1 MGLVSNLAIIGGIAC
16 TASYALTRLLALL
29 IVLRGTSPEQ
39 RGDLVR
45 ALAELFHHRSRHLG
59 RTTPPDQD
67 ERRGPE

>member
-16 TASYALTRLLALL
+16 TAIYALTRLLALL

-39 RGDLVR
+39 RADLVR
-45 ALAELFHHRSRHLG
+45 ALAELFHRRSRHLG
-59 RTTPPDQD
+59 RTTPPGQE